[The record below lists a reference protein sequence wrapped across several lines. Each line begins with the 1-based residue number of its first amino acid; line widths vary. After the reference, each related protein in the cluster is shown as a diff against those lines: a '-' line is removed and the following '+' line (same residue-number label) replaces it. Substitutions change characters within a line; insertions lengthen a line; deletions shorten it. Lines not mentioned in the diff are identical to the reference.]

1 LPELNKKP
9 VLKTIKATDARI
21 HFGDVLKRA
30 FKGEEHFIVEK
41 DGLPIAVIISMS
53 DYERYRQALALEN
66 LRELNRELNKEME
79 RRGIS
84 EEQLVKDMEKTKQE
98 VFEKQYGKVIRQK
111 TS

>member
-1 LPELNKKP
+1 MPELNRKP
-9 VLKTIKATDARI
+9 MLKTIKATEARI

-41 DGLPIAVIISMS
+41 DGLPIAVIISMA
-53 DYERYRQALALEN
+53 DYEKYRRALALEN

-79 RRGIS
+79 RRGIT
-84 EEQLVKDMEKTKQE
+84 EEQLIKDMEKTKQE
-98 VFEKQYGKVIRQK
+98 VFEEQYGPAIRRK

>member
-1 LPELNKKP
+1 M
-9 VLKTIKATDARI
+9 LKTIKATEARI

-41 DGLPIAVIISMS
+41 DGLQIAVIISMA
-53 DYERYRQALALEN
+53 DYEKYRRALALEN

-79 RRGIS
+79 RRGIR
-84 EEQLVKDMEKTKQE
+84 EEQLIKDMEKTKQE
-98 VFEKQYGKVIRQK
+98 VFEEQYGQAIRRK